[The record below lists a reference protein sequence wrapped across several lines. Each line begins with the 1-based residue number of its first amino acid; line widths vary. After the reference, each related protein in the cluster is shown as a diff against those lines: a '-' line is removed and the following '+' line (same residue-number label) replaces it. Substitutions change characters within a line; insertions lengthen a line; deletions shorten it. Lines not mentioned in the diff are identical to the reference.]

1 MDFSITTATTTTTHS
16 TSPIDISSLHIT
28 DSVVEPLLSPKSI
41 SNGGSIKSRSS
52 RRYSASAADNDLA
65 PFSSVPPMSIPAP
78 PCAAVDMSSIAP
90 LTPENT
96 TTNNTASLEDYFYRP
111 RRATTPH
118 SVISND
124 LASCCT
130 PIDSIAQAA
139 DAAAEAMATMK
150 HVEGHR
156 SYKIKAAKSS
166 KKLDHFFGEQAPLDI
181 CIKEIQREGLK
192 AILQS
197 KTPLCYFLYHLL
209 QEYSSE
215 NLVSLCCCTTL
226 RKGGRGDDR

>member
-1 MDFSITTATTTTTHS
+1 MHISITATRS
-16 TSPIDISSLHIT
+16 TSPIDISSCHIT
-28 DSVVEPLLSPKSI
+28 EAVVEPLLSPKSI
-41 SNGGSIKSRSS
+41 RNSSSINSRSSSSS
-52 RRYSASAADNDLA
+52 RRYSASAAADNDLA

-90 LTPENT
+90 LTPE
-96 TTNNTASLEDYFYRP
+96 TTNNSASLEDYFYRP

-118 SVISND
+118 SVMSND

-139 DAAAEAMATMK
+139 DAAAEAMATLK

-156 SYKIKAAKSS
+156 SYKIKATKSS

-215 NLVSLCCCTTL
+215 NLVSCCTTL
-226 RKGGRGDDR
+226 RKKGKGVDNG